1 MYVTRCYI
9 SKFYQHLGGI
19 LVEFTKLYRHIFL
32 TLLMA
37 LSSADLPAQDMIQQ
51 TLDDTTFHWL
61 SSEGQTVRI
70 YYQQDSFADKHRQML
85 LRSAATAIAEALE
98 YLGIPA
104 FDRILRVF
112 YLNSRAEMER
122 IVGRPYTGFANW
134 GADAVFVVVNP
145 DWRSFEKHEITH
157 VLVMDSW
164 GSPAPSSG
172 WMIEG
177 IAIASDGWCRQY
189 PVDQIAFHFLS
200 RGNLPPLADLFDDI
214 TALGEIRGGM
224 YAASVIGFI
233 RSTYGTV
240 ALRGLWL
247 NGIADFSTSLG
258 VELDQLESAWQ
269 DYLRTTLPSD
279 IPVDLDAIMESGC
292 G

>member
-1 MYVTRCYI
+1 MTI
-9 SKFYQHLGGI
+9 SKQFYSI
-19 LVEFTKLYRHIFL
+19 SL
-32 TLLMA
+32 TLFIA
-37 LSSADLPAQDMIQQ
+37 LSLPSLSAQDMVQR
-51 TLDDTTFHWL
+51 TLDDATFHWL
-61 SSEGQTVRI
+61 SSEAQGVRI

-85 LRSAATAIAEALE
+85 LRSAATAVAEALE

-104 FDRILRVF
+104 YDRTLRVF

-157 VLVMDSW
+157 VLAMDIW

-189 PVDQIAFHFLS
+189 SVDQIAFHYLFQS
-200 RGNLPPLADLFDDI
+200 NLPALTDLFDDI
-214 TALGEIRGGM
+214 TALAR
-224 YAASVIGFI
+224 YAV
-233 RSTYGTV
+233 V
-240 ALRGLWL
+240 
-247 NGIADFSTSLG
+247 
-258 VELDQLESAWQ
+258 
-269 DYLRTTLPSD
+269 
-279 IPVDLDAIMESGC
+279 
-292 G
+292 